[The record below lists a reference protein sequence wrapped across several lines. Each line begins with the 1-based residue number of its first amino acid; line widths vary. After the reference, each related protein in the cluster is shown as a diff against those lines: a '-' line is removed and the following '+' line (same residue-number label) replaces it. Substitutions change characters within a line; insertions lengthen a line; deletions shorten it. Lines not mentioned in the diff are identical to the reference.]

1 MRTALI
7 AYALLGVLLTSCES
21 TSGSAAVDPQACGN
35 RPAETA
41 EAGPLAFGETFT
53 YEDGLS
59 LTVGRPAPF
68 TPSDVAAGAEGSPA
82 AARFIVTIV
91 NGTAANVEPRPFYA
105 TVTSANVEGSEV
117 FVGDLIGP
125 PSTVLL
131 PGREATFSIGFA
143 VQDPADLVMEVNLDC
158 AHDAAVYATTP

>member
-21 TSGSAAVDPQACGN
+21 TVGSAAVDPQACGN
-35 RPAETA
+35 RPAQTA

-68 TPSDVAAGAEGSPA
+68 SPSDVAAGAEGFSA
-82 AARFIVTIV
+82 AVRFSVTVV
-91 NGTAANVEPRPFYA
+91 NGTTGNVEPAPFSA
-105 TVTSANVEGSEV
+105 TVQSADAEGSEV
-117 FVGDLIGP
+117 LEGDLIGP
-125 PSTVLL
+125 PSAVLL

-143 VQDPADLVMEVNLDC
+143 VQDAADLVMEVDPGC
-158 AHDAAVYATTP
+158 AHDAATYATGP